1 MVSFTIIGEPAS
13 KANSR
18 VPIPRISKAGNPYV
32 QFAKSAKA
40 LAYVK
45 AARLQV
51 MPLRPMLEGPL
62 AAHISI
68 YYASRRPDL
77 DESLIFD
84 ALQGVI
90 YKNDRQIVEKHI
102 WRYLDRKNPRSHIS
116 IYEIPAAGER
126 AAEPEAPAHARGR
139 AA

>member
-1 MVSFTIIGEPAS
+1 MGSFTIIGEPQS

-18 VPIPRISKAGNPYV
+18 RIVTNKKTGKPISI
-32 QFAKSAKA
+32 KSDKA
-40 LAYVK
+40 LDYVK
-45 AARLQV
+45 DVRLQV
-51 MPLRPMLEGPL
+51 TPLRPMLEGPL

-68 YYASRRPDL
+68 YYASHRPDL

-84 ALQGVI
+84 ALQGVV

-126 AAEPEAPAHARGR
+126 TDESGGTFAHARGR